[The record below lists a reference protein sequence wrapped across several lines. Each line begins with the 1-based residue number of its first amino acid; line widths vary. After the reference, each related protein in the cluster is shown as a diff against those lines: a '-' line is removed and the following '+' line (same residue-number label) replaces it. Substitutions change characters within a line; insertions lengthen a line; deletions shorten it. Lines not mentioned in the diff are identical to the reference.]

1 MYAATGGGFAAA
13 LAAARAGA
21 AVVLVGADGGGGSGA
36 HVGGMVTGGL
46 QHADCGNASVLGGI
60 AREYFVAVESAY
72 PGRSTD
78 PGLQPVTGP
87 PCWMYEAH
95 VGEAV
100 MRAMLAAANVSVVE
114 GQEGVAG
121 VEFDAGDATRVA
133 AVTTVGG
140 GRFVG
145 DVFVDASYEGD
156 LLAGA
161 GATMA
166 MGREGVDVYGEPHAR
181 CCATTSCRPTW
192 SRTRQQSGDGRRVG
206 GGVHVPRVHDARAV
220 GARAAAGVAA
230 AALQRV
236 QVRAFPP
243 VLARN
248 ATPPPTR
255 ARS

>member
-1 MYAATGGGFAAA
+1 VYAATGGGFAAA

-140 GRFVG
+140 GRFTG

-166 MGREGVDVYGEPHAR
+166 MGREGVDVYGEPGAGMR
-181 CCATTSCRPTW
+181 PALRYDQLPADVVPYSPAIGRRATRRW
-192 SRTRQQSGDGRRVG
+192 RRTRT
-206 GGVHVPRVHDARAV
+206 ACA
-220 GARAAAGVAA
+220 
-230 AALQRV
+230 
-236 QVRAFPP
+236 
-243 VLARN
+243 
-248 ATPPPTR
+248 
-255 ARS
+255 